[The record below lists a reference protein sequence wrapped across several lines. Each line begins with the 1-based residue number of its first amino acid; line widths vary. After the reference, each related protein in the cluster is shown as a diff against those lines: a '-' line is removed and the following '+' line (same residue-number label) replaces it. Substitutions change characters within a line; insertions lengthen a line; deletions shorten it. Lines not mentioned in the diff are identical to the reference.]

1 MDTWSSNHVLV
12 GIEYYGT
19 DTVNLYNFMCL
30 YKSISHYSF
39 VPQNRQHWPC
49 FLGTSTKKCS
59 PSILAASTWSFTP
72 INHGISKIHIHLCHV
87 KQKYPQESSR
97 WFVMQQ
103 EQTTASWSWSYLLYS
118 KMWSPYPLKQGLKQ
132 ILKNL
137 IVDCFRSGLVE
148 PRFWWGPHGRWWGLI
163 QWWTPDQ
170 IGDRHVLGGQQG
182 ARVWGHLAF

>member
-1 MDTWSSNHVLV
+1 MVVQSCFGGYWILWNGHSEF
-12 GIEYYGT
+12 IQ
-19 DTVNLYNFMCL
+19 LYVSVQEHIPLFFRATKPATLALLPGNI
-30 YKSISHYSF
+30 YK
-39 VPQNRQHWPC
+39 QM
-49 FLGTSTKKCS
+49 LTLK
-59 PSILAASTWSFTP
+59 LAASTWSFTP

-87 KQKYPQESSR
+87 KQKYPQESSC
-97 WFVMQQ
+97 WFVMWQ

-163 QWWTPDQ
+163 HWWTPDL
-170 IGDRHVLGGQQG
+170 IGDQHVLGGQQG